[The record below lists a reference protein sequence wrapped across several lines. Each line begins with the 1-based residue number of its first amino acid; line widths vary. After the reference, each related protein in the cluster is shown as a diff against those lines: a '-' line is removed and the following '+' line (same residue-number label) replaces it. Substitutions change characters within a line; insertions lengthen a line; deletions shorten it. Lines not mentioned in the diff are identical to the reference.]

1 MILLLL
7 AVLPG
12 LLLLYYFHRKD
23 YARPEPWRH
32 IWITLILSALF
43 VLPVAFIEIGLGRLT
58 GLSEE
63 GDHWQVLLY
72 SMFVV
77 SLVEESSKLLA
88 LRVYAYRKDEF
99 DEKIDGLVYG
109 AASGAGFAIL
119 ENIFYVFEHGIAV
132 GIMRAFLSVPLHV
145 FTGVLIGYGLI
156 RLKLEGTYT
165 RIALLFAL
173 SVAVHGA
180 YDHVIFTLGSAS
192 PGLSLSISAVCVIL
206 LLGFARYYA
215 DKYKT
220 TAEDEQKPSLFLK
233 FFWIVAGI
241 LNLFAG
247 AFVAL
252 GAAVNFSEGQREDLP
267 VYVALIMVPAV
278 LGVYCLVRSRRYAV
292 V

>member
-1 MILLLL
+1 MVLLVL

-12 LLLLYYFHRKD
+12 LALLYYFHRKD
-23 YARPEPWRH
+23 YQRPEPWRH

-43 VLPVAFIEIGLGRLT
+43 VIPVAFIEIGLSHAT

-63 GDHWQVLLY
+63 GSHLSVLVY
-72 SMFVV
+72 SMFIV

-88 LRVYAYRKDEF
+88 LRVYAYRKPEF
-99 DEKIDGLVYG
+99 DERIDGLVYG

-119 ENIFYVFEHGIAV
+119 ENIFYVMDHGIAV
-132 GIMRAFLSVPLHV
+132 GVLRAFLSVPLHV

-156 RLKLEGTYT
+156 RLKLDGTYV
-165 RIALLFAL
+165 RVVLLFSL

-180 YDHVIFTLGSAS
+180 YDHVIFTLGAES
-192 PGLSLSISAVCVIL
+192 PGMSLLISAVCVIL

-215 DKYKT
+215 EKYKT
-220 TAEDEQKPSLFLK
+220 TVQNEEKPSVFFR

-252 GAAVNFSEGQREDLP
+252 GTLANYNEGKIENLA
-267 VYVALIMVPAV
+267 VYVILIMVPAV
-278 LGVYCLVRSRRYAV
+278 LGIYCLFRSRRYAML
-292 V
+292 